1 MNKYEMI
8 EIVGEGS
15 YGMVMKCKHRE
26 TGQFVAIKRFLE
38 SEESDYEVRKMA
50 FREIRMLKVCYIYSL
65 SFFPFFSSFSLF
77 LSFSPLS
84 FPFLH
89 IAAFLRE

>member
-26 TGQFVAIKRFLE
+26 SGQFVAIKRFLE
-38 SEESDYEVRKMA
+38 TEEDYEVRKMA
-50 FREIRMLKVCYIYSL
+50 FREIRMLKVCHIYSL
-65 SFFPFFSSFSLF
+65 SFFPFFSFLLSLSLSLF
-77 LSFSPLS
+77 PPPTLPS
-84 FPFLH
+84 FPYFSSH
-89 IAAFLRE
+89 